1 MLDWAMDRRILRTY
15 DESLRRCNS
24 RPGFL
29 ARFYELFMASSEE
42 VRARFANTDFER
54 QKRALRASLHIM
66 ALAAEDPAR
75 DPHRYLKDL
84 AVSHGRHGLD
94 IGSRFYDLW
103 LDSLLA
109 AVKEFDPEF
118 SPEVARAWEEVMM
131 VGITY
136 LISHYND
143 PPAAPASRT

>member
-1 MLDWAMDRRILRTY
+1 MERQILRTY
-15 DESLRRCNS
+15 DESLRRCNA

-29 ARFYELFMASSEE
+29 DRFYELFMASSEE

-54 QKRALRASLHIM
+54 QMRALRASLHM
-66 ALAAEDPAR
+66 MVLAAEDPAR

-84 AVSHGRHGLD
+84 AASHGRHGYD

-118 SPEVARAWEEVMM
+118 SREVAKAWEEVMM

-143 PPAAPASRT
+143 PPAGTAPATRS